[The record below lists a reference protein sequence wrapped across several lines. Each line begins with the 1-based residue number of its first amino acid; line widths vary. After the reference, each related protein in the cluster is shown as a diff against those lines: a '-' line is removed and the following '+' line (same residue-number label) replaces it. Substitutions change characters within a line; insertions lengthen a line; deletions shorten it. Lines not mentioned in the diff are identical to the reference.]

1 MMLQFIK
8 KFFDKAEKDFSSL
21 KEEIKFNNTIDLQS
35 SVDLNKEN
43 KSETKLETKSSL
55 TFGK

>member
-1 MMLQFIK
+1 MLQFIK